1 MAAAHTDHA
10 GRGLGPADVQVPCP
24 DPAAHDNDEK
34 DRKLQEQASTAALYV
49 TSPERLT
56 NDRDQNQDISSASA
70 AASLKHARPADLP
83 SFPIVGIDAANSAGT
98 AALLAAGNKTKIEWW
113 KPDGTPDNALK
124 AALLAHDQKMAPSWK
139 PELSAAG
146 SKAALLAHRDSGKP
160 DNKRTQES
168 SSDGNS
174 AAGIAM
180 RSKGL
185 SAQWNYGFPEA
196 GKMNALTA
204 ATGAF
209 AAENRKKSEAPVS
222 PHPPYPDAANSA
234 QSSLSA
240 AALAHAPS
248 TKKKEEGPKRRPESD
263 ALQSS
268 RVAHIGNNIP
278 REMYS
283 SSPPVSLEVEEK
295 RRQDALRASAI
306 SMANKMYDS
315 QKQAAAGEAAGI
327 TNPGETAAR
336 VSSNRPRSM
345 ISSPNSSPDIRTE
358 ALQYLNLQEQA
369 QKLASERL
377 SKIDSEKPSDYR
389 NYYGYGGAPP
399 RKRLSIRRRRRAASE
414 GDIKDSDDEAQAQR
428 VRNQMSA
435 FNKQLAEV
443 DMKKRQKDRESLL
456 AAAERKVHAQ
466 MHSIDEKVFQ
476 ETGKVSTS
484 MMEEWETKARA
495 KAAQESEQRMENHGK
510 VHVGGGKFLD
520 QKDIDE
526 IAAERVHPTLLEIGE
541 AAEAQRARDEEKR
554 LDEAEKKRME
564 KLEKEREAERKA
576 EEKRIRNEEKAS
588 EKTRKAEEKAL
599 AKTKKEADKALKKEE
614 SRLKKAA
621 NRKSKDVS
629 RDEQKAESTGVT
641 DAPKPASESRPT
653 TSGSATERGRT
664 SRPAPVTVPSYR
676 SEVDAIAD
684 VSSSEGEDETPGN
697 TIPLPQIADQADNDA
712 RPSTTT
718 AATKAEDTTS
728 SAPQK
733 SPLPPFAPT
742 SPVPPTPK
750 FAAPDQQAAEP
761 KQPAPEPTKSHRFKS
776 LLTHLKISRP
786 WTDSASGTAPNRPTT
801 SQGTSAAT
809 NSFARPKLAS
819 TNRQRPASF
828 IGGAALAG
836 SRSASQNRLSYAGSH
851 ASSGSSPSLTPNPG
865 GSHNRDNSRKR
876 TSSSGHRAPGLFSAV
891 LGRTRP
897 SSSAGGAPVRPPAHH
912 RHTLHFG
919 SRPAADVSVSSLSSV
934 GDAPTGTGTSAAAA
948 RGRLP
953 RRPTSNSKVSSLSG
967 EGDDNDFFEEARDR
981 FDVDGDVG
989 SMSNASAT
997 RSGEAD
1003 SLSGGVPGASNR
1015 SRERGASHGSNGAAG
1030 EGGGSKPSSIAEIRR
1045 SRIVSGSPVRETRFT
1060 ERF

>member
-1 MAAAHTDHA
+1 MAQTDHA
-10 GRGLGPADVQVPCP
+10 GRGLGPAEVPCP
-24 DPAAHDNDEK
+24 DPAAHDDK
-34 DRKLQEQASTAALYV
+34 DKKLQEQASTAALYV

-56 NDRDQNQDISSASA
+56 NDRDVNQDISSASA
-70 AASLKHARPADLP
+70 AASLKHARPEDLP

-113 KPDGTPDNALK
+113 KPDGTADNALK
-124 AALLAHDQKMAPSWK
+124 AALLAHDQKMAPTWK

-146 SKAALLAHRDSGKP
+146 SKAALLAHRDGAKP
-160 DNKRTQES
+160 ETRPPEPS
-168 SSDGNS
+168 ADGNS

-185 SAQWNYGFPEA
+185 SAQVNYGFPEA
-196 GKMNALTA
+196 GKLNALTA

-209 AAENRKKSEAPVS
+209 AAENRKRSEAPVS
-222 PHPPYPDAANSA
+222 SHPSHSDAANSA
-234 QSSLSA
+234 QNSLSA
-240 AALAHAPS
+240 AALAHAPL
-248 TKKKEEGPKRRPESD
+248 TKKKDKDAKGRPESD

-268 RVAHIGNNIP
+268 RIAHIGNNMP

-283 SSPPVSLEVEEK
+283 SSPPVSLEVDEK

-315 QKQAAAGEAAGI
+315 QKNAAAEAAGLSS
-327 TNPGETAAR
+327 PGETAAR

-377 SKIDSEKPSDYR
+377 SKIDSEKPADFR
-389 NYYGYGGAPP
+389 NYYGYGNPPP

-414 GDIKDSDDEAQAQR
+414 GNIKDSDDEVQAQR
-428 VRNQMSA
+428 VRNQMSV
-435 FNKQLAEV
+435 FNKQLADV
-443 DMKKRQKDRESLL
+443 DAKKRQKDRENLI

-476 ETGKVSTS
+476 ETGKVSAS
-484 MMEEWETKARA
+484 MMEEWEAKARA
-495 KAAQESEQRMENHGK
+495 KATQESEQRMENHGK
-510 VHVGGGKFLD
+510 VNIGGGKFID
-520 QKDIDE
+520 QKDINQ

-564 KLEKEREAERKA
+564 KLEKEREAERRV
-576 EEKRIRNEEKAS
+576 EEKRIRNEERAT
-588 EKTRKAEEKAL
+588 EKSRKAEEKVL
-599 AKTKKEADKALKKEE
+599 AKTKKEADKALRKEE
-614 SRLKKAA
+614 RRIKKGA
-621 NRKSKDVS
+621 NHKSKDIP
-629 RDEQKAESTGVT
+629 RNPQGAEHT
-641 DAPKPASESRPT
+641 DLEASKPAAESRPT
-653 TSGSATERGRT
+653 TSGSGTERGRT
-664 SRPAPVTVPSYR
+664 MRPAPVTVPSYH
-676 SEVDAIAD
+676 SQVDAIAD
-684 VSSSEGEDETPGN
+684 VSSSEGEDELPGN
-697 TIPLPQIADQADNDA
+697 TIPLPEIANQDTDA
-712 RPSTTT
+712 RPTTTT
-718 AATKAEDTTS
+718 AATNATAPS

-750 FAAPDQQAAEP
+750 FAPDQVTEP
-761 KQPAPEPTKSHRFKS
+761 KPVPEPTKSHRFKS

-786 WTDSASGTAPNRPTT
+786 WADSASGTAQDRPTT
-801 SQGTSAAT
+801 SQGSTAS

-819 TNRQRPASF
+819 ANRQRPASF
-828 IGGAALAG
+828 IGGAALVSG
-836 SRSASQNRLSYAGSH
+836 RSASANRLSY
-851 ASSGSSPSLTPNPG
+851 SGSYVSSASPPSFTPNPG
-865 GSHNRDNSRKR
+865 GSHKDSSRKR
-876 TSSSGHRAPGLFSAV
+876 TSSSGARAPGLFSAV
-891 LGRTRP
+891 LGRARP
-897 SSSAGGAPVRPPAHH
+897 SSSAGVGARPPAHH
-912 RHTLHFG
+912 RHTHHFG
-919 SRPAADVSVSSLSSV
+919 APAADVSVSSLSSAG
-934 GDAPTGTGTSAAAA
+934 GDATGAAVGHTGTAAAT

-953 RRPTSNSKVSSLSG
+953 RRRTSASNRVSSSVSG
-967 EGDDNDFFEEARDR
+967 EDNDLFEEARDR

-989 SMSNASAT
+989 SIAT

-1003 SLSGGVPGASNR
+1003 SLAGSSAVAVAGGSR
-1015 SRERGASHGSNGAAG
+1015 SRERGTSNASGGAESVA
-1030 EGGGSKPSSIAEIRR
+1030 SLSSAAAAEKRR
-1045 SRIVSGSPVRETRFT
+1045 SRVLGGSPVRETRFT

>member
-1 MAAAHTDHA
+1 MTQADHA
-10 GRGLGPADVQVPCP
+10 GRGLGPAEVPCP
-24 DPAAHDNDEK
+24 DPAAHDDK
-34 DRKLQEQASTAALYV
+34 DKKLQEQASTAALYV

-56 NDRDQNQDISSASA
+56 NDRDANQDISSASA

-113 KPDGTPDNALK
+113 KPDGTADNALK
-124 AALLAHDQKMAPSWK
+124 AALLAHDQKMAPTWK

-146 SKAALLAHRDSGKP
+146 SKAALLAHRDSAKLETRP
-160 DNKRTQES
+160 QEPS
-168 SSDGNS
+168 ADGNS

-185 SAQWNYGFPEA
+185 SAQVNYGFPEA
-196 GKMNALTA
+196 GKLNALTA

-222 PHPPYPDAANSA
+222 SHPSYPDAANSA
-234 QSSLSA
+234 QNSLSA
-240 AALAHAPS
+240 AAHAHAPS
-248 TKKKEEGPKRRPESD
+248 TKKKEQDAKGRPEMD

-268 RVAHIGNNIP
+268 RIAHIGNNVP

-283 SSPPVSLEVEEK
+283 SSPPVALEVDEK

-315 QKQAAAGEAAGI
+315 QKNAAGDAAGLS
-327 TNPGETAAR
+327 NPGETAAR
-336 VSSNRPRSM
+336 VSSNRPSSM

-377 SKIDSEKPSDYR
+377 SKIDSDKPADFR
-389 NYYGYGGAPP
+389 NYYGYGNPPP

-414 GDIKDSDDEAQAQR
+414 GDIKTSDDEEQAQR
-428 VRNQMSA
+428 VRNQMSVLD
-435 FNKQLAEV
+435 KQLSEV
-443 DMKKRQKDRESLL
+443 DAKKRQKDRENLIT
-456 AAAERKVHAQ
+456 AAERKVHAQ

-476 ETGKVSTS
+476 ETGKVSAS
-484 MMEEWETKARA
+484 MMEEWEAKARA
-495 KAAQESEQRMENHGK
+495 KATQESEQRMENHGK
-510 VHVGGGKFLD
+510 VNVGGGKFID
-520 QKDIDE
+520 QKEINE

-554 LDEAEKKRME
+554 LDEAEKKRLE

-576 EEKRIRNEEKAS
+576 EEKRIRNEEKAI
-588 EKTRKAEEKAL
+588 EKTRRADEKAL
-599 AKTKKEADKALKKEE
+599 AKNKKEADKALRKEE
-614 SRLKKAA
+614 RRIRKGA
-621 NRKSKDVS
+621 NRKSKEIP
-629 RDEQKAESTGVT
+629 RDPQGPEQSGLVEAS
-641 DAPKPASESRPT
+641 KPATEPRPT
-653 TSGSATERGRT
+653 TSGSGTERGRT
-664 SRPAPVTVPSYR
+664 TRPAPVTVPSYH
-676 SEVDAIAD
+676 SQVDAIGD
-684 VSSSEGEDETPGN
+684 VSSSEGEDEMPGN
-697 TIPLPQIADQADNDA
+697 TIPLPEIANQDTDA

-718 AATKAEDTTS
+718 AATNATTIS

-750 FAAPDQQAAEP
+750 FAPDQVTEP
-761 KQPAPEPTKSHRFKS
+761 EPAPEPTKSHRFKS

-786 WTDSASGTAPNRPTT
+786 WADSASGTVQDRPST
-801 SQGTSAAT
+801 SQGSTAT

-819 TNRQRPASF
+819 ANRQRPVSF

-836 SRSASQNRLSYAGSH
+836 SRSASHNRLSYSGSY
-851 ASSGSSPSLTPNPG
+851 ASSASPPSFTPNPG
-865 GSHNRDNSRKR
+865 GSHRDSSRKR
-876 TSSSGHRAPGLFSAV
+876 TSSSGTRAPGLFSAV
-891 LGRTRP
+891 LGRART
-897 SSSAGGAPVRPPAHH
+897 SSGAGAGAPAHH
-912 RHTLHFG
+912 RHTHHFG
-919 SRPAADVSVSSLSSV
+919 GGPAADVSVSSLSSV
-934 GDAPTGTGTSAAAA
+934 GGDAAAGPTGTKAAP

-953 RRPTSNSKVSSLSG
+953 RRRTSASNGVGSSVSG
-967 EGDDNDFFEEARDR
+967 EDNDLFEEARDR
-981 FDVDGDVG
+981 FDADGDVG
-989 SMSNASAT
+989 SIAT

-1003 SLSGGVPGASNR
+1003 SLTGSAVAVAGSR
-1015 SRERGASHGSNGAAG
+1015 SRERGISNASGGAD
-1030 EGGGSKPSSIAEIRR
+1030 SIASLSSAAAEKRR
-1045 SRIVSGSPVRETRFT
+1045 SRVLGGSPVRETRFT